1 MKIWARLDQGT
12 AAAETA
18 VCDDHREESVSI
30 REELVDCTGNDEL
43 SCVVCGSKWDDRTFG
58 GWDDRTFGGESFTTY
73 WQRQLDLATERA
85 VAAAEDS
92 VKAAVLLL
100 AYGARECLPEAK
112 RVNLSESDQ
121 GEWLWV
127 DDIDGIDQS
136 DESQPVLQRSFD
148 DHYGPAASCLYL
160 AHLDASP
167 YLHADLDE
175 DGTDNGR
182 YYIDIQEALA

>member
-1 MKIWARLDQGT
+1 MTYFHPDGSTCDIFKVTGGHHPQNCYPTLIEALQKGLQAAT
-12 AAAETA
+12 A
-18 VCDDHREESVSI
+18 
-30 REELVDCTGNDEL
+30 
-43 SCVVCGSKWDDRTFG
+43 
-58 GWDDRTFGGESFTTY
+58 
-73 WQRQLDLATERA
+73 RA

-100 AYGARECLPEAK
+100 AYGARECIPEAK
-112 RVNLSESDQ
+112 RINLSESDQ

-127 DDIDGIDQS
+127 DDIDGIDTS

-160 AHLDASP
+160 AHLEASP
-167 YLHADLDE
+167 YLHADLV
-175 DGTDNGR
+175 GGIGRGGGR

>member
-1 MKIWARLDQGT
+1 MTKFLTHSDGT
-12 AAAETA
+12 PCAGWECAWK
-18 VCDDHREESVSI
+18 DDGGHHVADAPGEA
-30 REELVDCTGNDEL
+30 D
-43 SCVVCGSKWDDRTFG
+43 GSSTPD
-58 GWDDRTFGGESFTTY
+58 Y
-73 WQRQLDLATERA
+73 WQRQLDLATERT

-112 RVNLSESDQ
+112 RINLSESDQ

-127 DDIDGIDQS
+127 DSIDSEID
-136 DESQPVLQRSFD
+136 DVPD
-148 DHYGPAASCLYL
+148 DGGFQDGYGHAASCLYV

-167 YLHADLDE
+167 YLHADLDD

>member
-1 MKIWARLDQGT
+1 MTYTDRLTHPDGSPCRGDNC
-12 AAAETA
+12 AWNG
-18 VCDDHREESVSI
+18 DGGH
-30 REELVDCTGNDEL
+30 
-43 SCVVCGSKWDDRTFG
+43 VVVHNRTFDADQVG
-58 GWDDRTFGGESFTTY
+58 AKR

-100 AYGARECLPEAK
+100 AYGARECLPKAA
-112 RVNLSESDQ
+112 RIYLSESDQ

-127 DDIDGIDQS
+127 DDIDGIDTS
-136 DESQPVLQRSFD
+136 DESQSILQRSFD
-148 DHYGPAASCLYL
+148 DHYGPAASCLYI

-167 YLHADLDE
+167 YLHADLDD

>member
-1 MKIWARLDQGT
+1 MTYTDDAIHTRDPKARVHADGSPCHWHT
-12 AAAETA
+12 
-18 VCDDHREESVSI
+18 VVPSKDHPTESLT
-30 REELVDCTGNDEL
+30 E
-43 SCVVCGSKWDDRTFG
+43 
-58 GWDDRTFGGESFTTY
+58 Y

-100 AYGARECLPEAK
+100 AYGARECIPGAK
-112 RVNLSESDQ
+112 RINLSESDQ

-160 AHLDASP
+160 ARLDASP
-167 YLHADLDE
+167 YLHLDE
-175 DGTDNGR
+175 NLSSRRDPR

>member
-1 MKIWARLDQGT
+1 MTFDPEKR
-12 AAAETA
+12 AEIE
-18 VCDDHREESVSI
+18 RFE
-30 REELVDCTGNDEL
+30 N
-43 SCVVCGSKWDDRTFG
+43 
-58 GWDDRTFGGESFTTY
+58 GGEDFTKY
-73 WQRQLDLATERA
+73 YQRQLDLATARA

-100 AYGARECLPEAK
+100 AYGARECLPGAK
-112 RVNLSESDQ
+112 RINLSESDQ

-127 DDIDGIDQS
+127 DDIDGIDTS

-148 DHYGPAASCLYL
+148 DHYGPAANCLYIP
-160 AHLDASP
+160 HLDASP